1 MIDGARLAP
10 ASGGKAKSLVVF
22 IHGYGADGND
32 LIGLGREWAAA
43 LPDTAFASPHAPNP
57 CAQSP
62 MGREWFPLTMRD
74 PHEYARGVEAAR
86 PVLDAFLD
94 QELSRLGLDDSRLA
108 LVGFSQGTMLALH
121 CGPKRGGTIAG
132 ILGYS
137 GLLAD
142 PAALAAGETRR
153 PPVLLVHGNQDG
165 VIPVAALFGAVQGL
179 AAAGIPVEW
188 HVSEGTPHGI
198 APDGMALGGTFL
210 HRILLP
216 PVAAA

>member
-1 MIDGARLAP
+1 MIDGARLPP

-32 LIGLGREWAAA
+32 LIGLGREWAGA

-121 CGPKRGGTIAG
+121 CGPRRAGTIAG

-142 PAALAAGETRR
+142 PAALTAGETRR
-153 PPVLLVHGNQDG
+153 PPVLLVHGDQDG

-188 HVSEGTPHGI
+188 HISEGAPHGI
-198 APDGMALGGTFL
+198 APDGLALGAGFL
-210 HRILLP
+210 RRVLLP
-216 PVAAA
+216 AVAPN

>member
-1 MIDGARLAP
+1 MIDAARLAP
-10 ASGGKAKSLVVF
+10 ASGGKAKSLVVL

-32 LIGLGREWAAA
+32 LIGLGREWARA
-43 LPDTAFASPHAPNP
+43 LPDTAFVSPHAPDP

-74 PHEYARGVEAAR
+74 PHEYARGVERAR
-86 PVLDAFLD
+86 PALDAFLD
-94 QELSRLGLDDSRLA
+94 RELSSLGLDDSRLA
-108 LVGFSQGTMLALH
+108 LVGFSQGTMMALH
-121 CGPKRGGTIAG
+121 CGPKRTGTIAG

-142 PAALAAGETRR
+142 PASLASAETRR
-153 PPVLLVHGNQDG
+153 PPVLLVHGDQDG

-179 AAAGIPVEW
+179 AAAEIPVEW

-210 HRILLP
+210 RRILLP
-216 PVAAA
+216 SVAN